1 VMAEGRIAG
10 ELRGIEITREAILR
24 LNYQSL
30 I

>member
-1 VMAEGRIAG
+1 MAEGRIAG